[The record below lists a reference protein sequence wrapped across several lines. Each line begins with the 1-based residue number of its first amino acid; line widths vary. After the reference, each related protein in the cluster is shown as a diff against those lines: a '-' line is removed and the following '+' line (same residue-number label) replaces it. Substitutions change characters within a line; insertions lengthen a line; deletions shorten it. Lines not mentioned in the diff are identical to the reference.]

1 MADNAKIS
9 GLVTILIALILSIG
23 AIIVS
28 GIDFQVLNVNWNNS
42 PWRHLGVLQL
52 VSTIFATVVSLIGIL
67 INMICSKEKSI
78 PGFVILFYFIF

>member
-1 MADNAKIS
+1 MAENAKIIGIVS
-9 GLVTILIALILSIG
+9 ISIALLLSIG

-52 VSTIFATVVSLIGIL
+52 VSTIYAAVISIFGIIIFTAL
-67 INMICSKEKSI
+67 SDKKLL
-78 PGFVILFYFIF
+78 VIIVN

>member
-23 AIIVS
+23 SIIVS

-52 VSTIFATVVSLIGIL
+52 VSTIYPAVISIFGIIIFTAL
-67 INMICSKEKSI
+67 SDKKLL
-78 PGFVILFYFIF
+78 VIIVN

>member
-52 VSTIFATVVSLIGIL
+52 VSTIYAAVISIFGIIIFTAL
-67 INMICSKEKSI
+67 SDKKLL
-78 PGFVILFYFIF
+78 VIIVN

>member
-23 AIIVS
+23 SIIVS

-52 VSTIFATVVSLIGIL
+52 VSTIYAAVISIFGIIIFTAL
-67 INMICSKEKSI
+67 SGKKLL
-78 PGFVILFYFIF
+78 VIIVN

>member
-42 PWRHLGVLQL
+42 PWRHLGLLQL
-52 VSTIFATVVSLIGIL
+52 VSTIYAAVISIFGIIIFTAL
-67 INMICSKEKSI
+67 SDKKLL
-78 PGFVILFYFIF
+78 VIIVN

>member
-23 AIIVS
+23 AIIVA

-42 PWRHLGVLQL
+42 PWRH
-52 VSTIFATVVSLIGIL
+52 IGIL
-67 INMICSKEKSI
+67 QLTSSIYTLVVSILGILVFTCCSSQKPYLLIVSC
-78 PGFVILFYFIF
+78 

>member
-23 AIIVS
+23 SIIVS

-42 PWRHLGVLQL
+42 PWRHLGLLQL
-52 VSTIFATVVSLIGIL
+52 VSTIYAAVISIFGIIIFTAL
-67 INMICSKEKSI
+67 SDKKLL
-78 PGFVILFYFIF
+78 VIIVN

>member
-42 PWRHLGVLQL
+42 PWRHLGLLQL
-52 VSTIFATVVSLIGIL
+52 VSTIYAAVISIFGIFIYTVLSDKKPLLITV
-67 INMICSKEKSI
+67 N
-78 PGFVILFYFIF
+78 

>member
-23 AIIVS
+23 SIIVS

-52 VSTIFATVVSLIGIL
+52 VSTIYAAVISIFGIIIFTAL
-67 INMICSKEKSI
+67 SDKKLL
-78 PGFVILFYFIF
+78 VIIVN

>member
-23 AIIVS
+23 AITIS

-42 PWRHLGVLQL
+42 PWRHLGLLQL
-52 VSTIFATVVSLIGIL
+52 VSTIYAAVISIFGIFIYTVLSDKKPLLITV
-67 INMICSKEKSI
+67 N
-78 PGFVILFYFIF
+78 

>member
-1 MADNAKIS
+1 MADNEKIS

-52 VSTIFATVVSLIGIL
+52 VSTIYAAVISIFGIIIFTAL
-67 INMICSKEKSI
+67 SDKKLL
-78 PGFVILFYFIF
+78 VIIVN

>member
-28 GIDFQVLNVNWNNS
+28 GIDFQLLNVNWNNS

-52 VSTIFATVVSLIGIL
+52 VSTIYAAVISIFGIIIFTAL
-67 INMICSKEKSI
+67 SDKKLL
-78 PGFVILFYFIF
+78 VIIVN